1 MHSTVFV
8 VIVVL
13 VALSFDFTNGFH
25 DTANAIATS
34 VSTHALSPRMAV
46 LLSAAMNFLG
56 AFVTLK
62 VATTISKGVVD
73 PSRHDVTLVMV
84 LAALVGAIGWNLLT
98 WSYGLP
104 SSSSHALIG
113 GLVGAGIASLGV
125 GAISWGGVL
134 EKMIIPLVISPIIG
148 FVLAYAGMLAIFWI
162 FRQARPRPVHRGF
175 RLAQVLSAA
184 FVSFSHGTND
194 AQKTMGVIALALV
207 GGPAIF
213 GHKLSAAD
221 VSAGHIPLWVVAAAA
236 AAMAFGTYFG
246 GWRIIKTMGTRLYK
260 MDPAQGFD
268 AQTIAAIVIQ
278 AASHFGFPVSTTH
291 VVTGSVLGAG
301 SSQGFS
307 AVRWGVGINI
317 MLAWIITLPMAALFA
332 AIVYL
337 VLHLF
342 VR

>member
-1 MHSTVFV
+1 MHSTPFV
-8 VIVVL
+8 ILVVL

-34 VSTHALSPRMAV
+34 VSTHALSPRLAV
-46 LLSAAMNFLG
+46 LLSAVMNFLG

-62 VATTISKGVVD
+62 VATTISKGIVD
-73 PSRHDVTLVMV
+73 PTKHDVTLVMV
-84 LAALVGAIGWNLLT
+84 LAALIGAIGWNLLT

-125 GAISWGGVL
+125 GAISWGGVVQ
-134 EKMIIPLVISPIIG
+134 KMLIPLVLSPIIG
-148 FVLAYAGMLAIFWI
+148 FILAYGGMLIIFWV
-162 FRQARPRPVHRGF
+162 FRRARPRRVNHGF

-184 FVSFSHGTND
+184 FVAFSHGTND

-213 GHKLSAAD
+213 GQKLTAAQ
-221 VSAGHIPLWVVAAAA
+221 VTAGHIPLWVVAAAA
-236 AAMAFGTYFG
+236 AAMAFGTYVG
-246 GWRIIKTMGTRLYK
+246 GWRIIKTLGTRLYK
-260 MDPAQGFD
+260 MEPAQGFD
-268 AQTIAAIVIQ
+268 AQTVAATIIQ
-278 AASHFGFPVSTTH
+278 VASHFGLPVSTTH

-301 SSQGFS
+301 SSRS
-307 AVRWGVGINI
+307 INAVRWGVGINI

-332 AIVYL
+332 AIAYVI
-337 VLHLF
+337 LHLF
-342 VR
+342 VH